1 MERGQTRP
9 YTPAGKK
16 RDRRKSIVPLDPQAD
31 AMLKQMEADGVP
43 DISEMSV
50 PQARMFLEQA
60 FANMVPNPEPMAEVR
75 DFTVPGPAGRLP
87 VRLYKPEDSATP
99 PLVVFFHGGGW
110 VIGSVESHDATCRA
124 LASASGCAVASVE
137 YRLAPE
143 SSFPAAPEDC
153 YAATK
158 WLVENASSLGVDG
171 DRVAVAG
178 DSAGGNLA
186 AVVALMAR
194 DRGGPKI
201 SYQVLI
207 YPAVDVEGDY
217 RSREENAEGYF
228 LTVRAMRWFYG
239 HYIQDES
246 DAKNWLASPL
256 LADDH
261 SGLPPAIII
270 TAGYDP
276 LRDEGE
282 AYAQE
287 LREAG
292 VEVKLS
298 RYDST
303 IHGFASMIGAL
314 DDARK
319 SIEEMGQE
327 LRAVL
332 KP

>member
-1 MERGQTRP
+1 MT
-9 YTPAGKK
+9 
-16 RDRRKSIVPLDPQAD
+16 LHPQAD

-50 PQARMFLEQA
+50 TQARMFLETA
-60 FANMVPNPEPMAEVR
+60 FAGMVPNPEPMAEIR
-75 DFTVPGPAGRLP
+75 NFTVPGPAGRLP
-87 VRLYKPEDSATP
+87 VRLYKPEGSGANP

-110 VIGSVESHDATCRA
+110 VIGSIESHDATCRA

-143 SSFPAAPEDC
+143 SAFPAAPEDC
-153 YAATK
+153 YAATR
-158 WLVENASSLGVDG
+158 WLAENASEVGVDG
-171 DRVAVAG
+171 ERLAVAG

-207 YPAVDVEGDY
+207 YPAVDVLGDY
-217 RSREENAEGYF
+217 PSREENAEGYF
-228 LTVRAMRWFYG
+228 LTTRAMRWFYG

-246 DAKNWLASPL
+246 HAKAPLASPL
-256 LADDH
+256 LAEDH
-261 SGLPPAIII
+261 SSLPPAIVI

-282 AYAQE
+282 AYAE
-287 LREAG
+287 KLREAG
-292 VEVKLS
+292 VEVKVS
-298 RYDST
+298 RNEGM

-314 DDARK
+314 DDARA
-319 SIEEMGQE
+319 SLGEMGQE
-327 LRAVL
+327 LRAAL

>member
-1 MERGQTRP
+1 M
-9 YTPAGKK
+9 
-16 RDRRKSIVPLDPQAD
+16 PLDPKVREFLDQAAAAGFPPTHTLSPAEARELMVKRR
-31 AMLKQMEADGVP
+31 AMLDAT
-43 DISEMSV
+43 
-50 PQARMFLEQA
+50 
-60 FANMVPNPEPMAEVR
+60 PEPVARIEDR
-75 DFTVPGPAGRLP
+75 AIPGPSGEIPVRVYAPSADDALP
-87 VRLYKPEDSATP
+87 VL
-99 PLVVFFHGGGW
+99 VFFHGGGW
-110 VIGSVESHDATCRA
+110 VIGSIESHDATCRA

-158 WLVENASSLGVDG
+158 WLVENASPLGVDG

-194 DRGGPKI
+194 DRGGPEI

-217 RSREENAEGYF
+217 RSRDENAEGYF
-228 LTVRAMRWFYG
+228 LTVRAMKWFYG

-246 DAKNWLASPL
+246 DAKDWLASPF

-261 SGLPPAIII
+261 SGLPPAIIV

-282 AYAQE
+282 AYAQK

>member
-1 MERGQTRP
+1 MT
-9 YTPAGKK
+9 
-16 RDRRKSIVPLDPQAD
+16 LHPQAD
-31 AMLKQMEADGVP
+31 AMLKQLEADGVP

-60 FANMVPNPEPMAEVR
+60 FGNMVPNPEPMAEVR

-87 VRLYKPEDSATP
+87 VRLYKPEGSGPTP
-99 PLVVFFHGGGW
+99 PLVVYFHGGGW
-110 VIGSVESHDATCRA
+110 VIGSIEAYDATCRA

-143 SSFPAAPEDC
+143 TSFPAAPEDC
-153 YAATK
+153 YAATR
-158 WLVENASSLGVDG
+158 WLAENAAEVGVDG
-171 DRVAVAG
+171 ERLAVAG

-186 AVVALMAR
+186 AVVSLMAR
-194 DRGGPKI
+194 DQGGPRI

-217 RSREENAEGYF
+217 PSREENAEGYF
-228 LTVRAMRWFYG
+228 LTTRAMRWFYG

-246 DAKNWLASPL
+246 RAKDMLASPL

-261 SGLPPAIII
+261 SGLPPAMIIV
-270 TAGYDP
+270 AGYDP

-282 AYAQE
+282 AYAE
-287 LREAG
+287 KLKEAG
-292 VEVKLS
+292 VEVKVS
-298 RYDST
+298 RNDGM

-314 DDARK
+314 DDARA
-319 SIEEMGQE
+319 SLAEMGQE
-327 LRAVL
+327 LRAAL

>member
-1 MERGQTRP
+1 MT
-9 YTPAGKK
+9 
-16 RDRRKSIVPLDPQAD
+16 LHPQAD

-50 PQARMFLEQA
+50 TQARMFLETA
-60 FANMVPNPEPMAEVR
+60 FAGMVPNPEPMAEVQ

-87 VRLYKPEDSATP
+87 VRLYKPEGSGSTP
-99 PLVVFFHGGGW
+99 PLVAFFHGGGW
-110 VIGSVESHDATCRA
+110 VIGSIESHDATCRA

-143 SSFPAAPEDC
+143 SAFPAAPEDC
-153 YAATK
+153 YAATR
-158 WLVENASSLGVDG
+158 WLAENASELGVDG
-171 DRVAVAG
+171 ERLAVAG

-186 AVVALMAR
+186 AVVSLMAR
-194 DRGGPKI
+194 DRGGPRI

-207 YPAVDVEGDY
+207 YPAVDVGGDY
-217 RSREENAEGYF
+217 PSWEENAEGYF
-228 LTVRAMRWFYG
+228 LTTRAMRWFYE

-246 DAKNWLASPL
+246 HAKDPLASPL
-256 LADDH
+256 LAEDH
-261 SGLPPAIII
+261 SRLPPAIVI

-282 AYAQE
+282 AYAE
-287 LREAG
+287 KLEEAG
-292 VEVKLS
+292 VEVKVS
-298 RYDST
+298 RNAGM

-314 DDARK
+314 DDARA
-319 SIEEMGQE
+319 SLAEMGGE
-327 LRAVL
+327 LRAAL

>member
-1 MERGQTRP
+1 
-9 YTPAGKK
+9 
-16 RDRRKSIVPLDPQAD
+16 VPLDPQAD
-31 AMLKQMEADGVP
+31 ALLKQMEADGVP
-43 DISEMSV
+43 DISEMGV
-50 PQARMFLEQA
+50 PQARAFLDQA
-60 FANMVPNPEPMAEVR
+60 FGNMVPNPEPMAEIR

-87 VRLYKPEDSATP
+87 VRLYKPEGSGTNP
-99 PLVVFFHGGGW
+99 PLVVYYHGGGW
-110 VIGSVESHDATCRA
+110 VIGNVHAYDATCRA

-143 SSFPAAPEDC
+143 TSFPAAPEDC

-158 WLVENASSLGVDG
+158 WLVENASPLGVDG

-194 DRGGPKI
+194 DRGEPRI

-207 YPAVDVEGDY
+207 YPAVDVLGDY
-217 RSREENAEGYF
+217 RSREENGEGYF
-228 LTVRAMRWFYG
+228 LTTRAMRWFYN

-246 DAKNWLASPL
+246 DAKDSLASPL

-261 SGLPPAIII
+261 SGLPPAIVI

-282 AYAQE
+282 AYAQK

-292 VEVKLS
+292 VDVKLS

-303 IHGFASMIGAL
+303 IHGFVSMIGAL

-319 SIEEMGQE
+319 SIDEMGQE
-327 LRAVL
+327 LRAAL

>member
-1 MERGQTRP
+1 M
-9 YTPAGKK
+9 
-16 RDRRKSIVPLDPQAD
+16 PLDPQAD
-31 AMLKQMEADGVP
+31 ALLKQMEADGVP

-50 PQARMFLEQA
+50 PQARAFLDQA
-60 FANMVPNPEPMAEVR
+60 FGNMVPNPEPMAEIR

-87 VRLYKPEDSATP
+87 VRLYKPEGSEANP
-99 PLVVFFHGGGW
+99 PLVVYYHGGGW
-110 VIGSVESHDATCRA
+110 VIGNVHAYDATCRA

-143 SSFPAAPEDC
+143 SAFPAAPEDC
-153 YAATK
+153 YAATH
-158 WLVENASSLGVDG
+158 WLAQNASALGVDG

-186 AVVALMAR
+186 AVVSLMAR

-217 RSREENAEGYF
+217 PSRTENAEGYF
-228 LTVRAMRWFYG
+228 LTTRAMRWFYE

-246 DAKNWLASPL
+246 HAKDALASPL

-282 AYAQE
+282 AYAKK
-287 LREAG
+287 LGEAG
-292 VEVKLS
+292 VEVKVS
-298 RYDST
+298 RHDGM

-314 DDARK
+314 DDARE
-319 SIEEMGQE
+319 SMAEMGQE
-327 LRAVL
+327 LRAAL

>member
-1 MERGQTRP
+1 M
-9 YTPAGKK
+9 A
-16 RDRRKSIVPLDPQAD
+16 LDPQAD
-31 AMLKQMEADGVP
+31 AMLKQMEKDGVP

-50 PQARMFLEQA
+50 PQARMFLQNA
-60 FANMVPNPEPMAEVR
+60 FAAMVPNPEPMAEVH

-87 VRLYKPEDSATP
+87 VRLYKPEGASATP

-110 VIGSVESHDATCRA
+110 VIGTIESHDAPCRA

-143 SSFPAAPEDC
+143 TSFPAAPEDC
-153 YAATK
+153 YAATR
-158 WLVENASSLGVDG
+158 WLADNAAEFGVDG
-171 DRVAVAG
+171 DRLAVAG

-194 DRGGPKI
+194 DRGGPTI

-207 YPAVDVEGDY
+207 YPAVDVQGEY
-217 RSREENAEGYF
+217 PSRTENAEGYF
-228 LTVRAMRWFYG
+228 LTGRAMEWFYG
-239 HYIQDES
+239 HYIQDDS
-246 DAKNWLASPL
+246 AAKEPLASPL
-256 LADDH
+256 LAEDH
-261 SGLPPAIII
+261 SGLPPAIVI

-282 AYAQE
+282 AYAE
-287 LREAG
+287 KLRAAG
-292 VEVKLS
+292 VEVKSS

-303 IHGFASMIGAL
+303 IHGFTSMIGAL

-319 SIEEMGQE
+319 SIDEMGQA
-327 LRAVL
+327 LRAAL

>member
-1 MERGQTRP
+1 MT
-9 YTPAGKK
+9 
-16 RDRRKSIVPLDPQAD
+16 LHPQAD

-50 PQARMFLEQA
+50 TQARMFLETA
-60 FANMVPNPEPMAEVR
+60 FAGMVPNPEPMAEVQ

-87 VRLYKPEDSATP
+87 VRLYKPEGSGSTP

-110 VIGSVESHDATCRA
+110 VIGSIESHDATCRA

-143 SSFPAAPEDC
+143 SAFPAAPEDC
-153 YAATK
+153 YAATL
-158 WLVENASSLGVDG
+158 WLAENAAELGVDG
-171 DRVAVAG
+171 ERLAVAG

-186 AVVALMAR
+186 AVVSLMAR
-194 DRGGPKI
+194 DRGGPRI

-217 RSREENAEGYF
+217 PSRTENAEGYF
-228 LTVRAMRWFYG
+228 LTARAMRWFYG

-246 DAKNWLASPL
+246 HAKDTLASPL

-261 SGLPPAIII
+261 SGLPPAIVI

-282 AYAQE
+282 AYAE
-287 LREAG
+287 KLREAG
-292 VEVKLS
+292 VEVKVS
-298 RYDST
+298 RNEGM

-314 DDARK
+314 DDARA
-319 SIEEMGQE
+319 SLGEMGHE
-327 LRAVL
+327 LRAAL